1 MLTAITIISLPLL
14 IWLWL
19 GVTFTI
25 ARYAFIVA
33 YYGDEN
39 MTDTRPAKIIRYDR
53 VTNYSKPGLLSF
65 YDEEKNIQTIDRERA
80 ELLPVQMRHRLE
92 MSELPF
98 TRLTPDGLRFV
109 PYDKPEKKEN
119 IPIENGNV
127 FSA

>member
-14 IWLWL
+14 IWIWW
-19 GVTFTI
+19 GITFTI
-25 ARYAFIVA
+25 ARYVFIVA
-33 YYGDEN
+33 YYGEEN

-53 VTNYSKPGLLSF
+53 VTDYSKPGLLSS

-92 MSELPF
+92 MSELPH

-109 PYDKPEKKEN
+109 PYDQSETREN
-119 IPIENGNV
+119 IPNEDRNV
-127 FSA
+127 FRA